1 MTDLTNNQQIAIRG
15 AINAGRDI
23 AERYPEVAKYYV
35 SGRPLHEIV
44 DTLDLHQRYPQLT
57 EPCLKNAVHYA
68 IHGHSGGFDIYPYA
82 GLIRDQSQ
90 LEQIA
95 LDHHRE
101 NGYRIAQ
108 ERIGVHGLSTEER
121 QTICSRAGEV
131 GGLVNKIN
139 GTGLFGRSKE
149 KIYEDRRN
157 ATRAKGYTP
166 WKSDEVE
173 YASQLAQDPAYAHGS
188 KISNARIAKEVNIR
202 YHGRKS
208 IRNATAVKAAI
219 KKHKAKSK

>member
-1 MTDLTNNQQIAIRG
+1 MTDLTNDQQIAIRG

-23 AERYPEVAKYYV
+23 AERYPGIAEYYI

-44 DTLDLHQRYPQLT
+44 DALNLHQKYPQLT
-57 EPCLKNAVHYA
+57 ESCLKNAVHYA
-68 IHGHSGGFDIYPYA
+68 IRGHPGGFDIPPYE

-101 NGYRIAQ
+101 NGYRIAR

-121 QTICSRAGEV
+121 QAICSRAGEA
-131 GGLVNKIN
+131 GGLANKIN

-149 KIYEDRRN
+149 KISEDGRN
-157 ATRAKGYTP
+157 AARAKGYTP
-166 WKSDEVE
+166 WESDEVE
-173 YASQLAQDPAYAHGS
+173 YACRLAQDPAYAHGS
-188 KISNARIAKEVNIR
+188 KVSNARVAKEVNIQ
-202 YHGRKS
+202 YHNGKS

-219 KKHKAKSK
+219 KKHKAK